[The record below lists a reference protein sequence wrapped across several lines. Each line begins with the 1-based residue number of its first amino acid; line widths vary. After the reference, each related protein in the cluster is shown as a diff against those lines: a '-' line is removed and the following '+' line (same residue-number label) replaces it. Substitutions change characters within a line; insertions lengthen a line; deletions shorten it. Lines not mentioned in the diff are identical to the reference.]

1 MIVVSRHNSKEILNE
16 TLKEVYTISVSTHFA
31 VRLKSIPARVHFSKH
46 KISGRARWQP
56 TVLIYTVLLACFSPG
71 HTLKDRFAEARKCI
85 TAMYPTRRRV
95 GQTYQGFIKQLL
107 SLGNILLTPVME
119 HLRRRLREISAE
131 HWTRGGF
138 LAFAVD
144 GSRVELPRTEDNEKV
159 FGCGGRKG
167 TGPQAWLTALWH
179 VGTGLPW
186 AWLIGKANDAERN
199 HLRDMLHMLPEKALL
214 IADAGF
220 TGYDLMNK
228 ILLCNRS
235 FLIRVGS
242 NVTLLK
248 NLGYAKIENDG
259 TVYLWP
265 VKAQDKAQP
274 PLVLRLITLQ
284 RHGRKMYLL
293 TNLDEEKLDTR
304 QAAFFYELRWGVEV
318 FFRSLKQTLCRRKM
332 LSRAPMQA
340 RAELAWTMIGLQLL
354 GLLSVAAIIRAKH
367 DPLSWSVAMSLRA
380 VRNSMQNRQPAE
392 KSRNLFVAFSHCVK
406 DDYARR
412 GGKKARNWPHKKKE
426 SPPGSPKF
434 RNANE
439 TELAIIKEISK
450 MKPAA

>member
-1 MIVVSRHNSKEILNE
+1 MFL
-16 TLKEVYTISVSTHFA
+16 STHFA

-56 TVLIYTVLLACFSPG
+56 MVLIYTILLACFSPG
-71 HTLKDRFAEARKCI
+71 CTIKDRFAEARECI
-85 TAMYPTRRRV
+85 TSMYPTRRRV
-95 GQTYQGFIKQLL
+95 GGTYQGFIKQLL
-107 SLGNILLTPVME
+107 SLGNFLLTPVME
-119 HLRRRLREISAE
+119 HLRRRLREIASG
-131 HWTRGGF
+131 HWTREGF

-144 GSRVELPRTEDNEKV
+144 GSRVELPRTEANEEA

-199 HLRDMLHMLPEKALL
+199 HLRNMLHILPEKALL

-220 TGYDLMNK
+220 TGYALMNEILRHK
-228 ILLCNRS
+228 IS

-248 NLGYAKIENDG
+248 KLGHARMENDG

-265 VKAQDKAQP
+265 VNAQDKAQP

-284 RHGRKMYLL
+284 RHGRKIYLL
-293 TNLDEEKLDTR
+293 TNLDEEKLSIK

-332 LSRAPMQA
+332 LSHAPKQA

-354 GLLSVAAIIRAKH
+354 GLMSVEAIIRAKR

-380 VRNSMQNRQPAE
+380 VRNSMRNRKPAE
-392 KSRNLFVAFSHCVK
+392 SRNFFVALSHCVK
-406 DDYARR
+406 DGYTRR
-412 GGKKARNWPHKKKE
+412 GSKKARNWPHKKKE
-426 SPPGSPKF
+426 SPPGSPKI

-439 TELAIIKEISK
+439 TELAVMKEISK
-450 MKPAA
+450 LKPAA